1 MQTAELDTYRHQLL
15 DMRARLREEMLGS
28 LEAIR
33 QELHVPGEDN
43 QEPSEGLDK
52 ELGVEATQA
61 GIHDLVVAALQRLDA
76 GTFGRCVECG
86 MEIPAERL
94 EDLPYTPYCVDCEA
108 VVEAEQR
115 P

>member
-1 MQTAELDTYRHQLL
+1 MRTAGLDTYRNQLL

-33 QELHVPGEDN
+33 EEVHVPGEDN

-52 ELGVEATQA
+52 ELVVEATQA
-61 GIHDLVVAALQRLDA
+61 GIHDQVVAALQRLDA

-94 EDLPYTPYCVDCEA
+94 DDLPYTPYCVACEA
-108 VVEAEQR
+108 ALEAE
-115 P
+115 